1 MTLDWY
7 RSMVCV
13 QVMVYLA
20 AANILLEQLD
30 LTSD

>member
-7 RSMVCV
+7 RSMICI
-13 QVMVYLA
+13 QVMAYLA

-30 LTSD
+30 LSSN